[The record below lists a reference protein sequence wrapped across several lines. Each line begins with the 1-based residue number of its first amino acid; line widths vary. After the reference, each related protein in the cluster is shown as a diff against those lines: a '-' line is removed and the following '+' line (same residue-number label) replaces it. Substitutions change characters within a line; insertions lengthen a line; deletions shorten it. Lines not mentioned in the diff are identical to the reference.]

1 MSSQDTLNSA
11 QSEEENARIL
21 QTEIDKE
28 QADIQALQKDINQKS
43 DVITGLQQRMQA
55 HLSSAQNLREKAVG
69 EQKIEQEEQLREQQ
83 KANEQG
89 VVGAAKQGVINNLF

>member
-43 DVITGLQQRMQA
+43 DVISGLQQKLQA
-55 HLSSAQNLREKAVG
+55 HLSSAQNLREKAVE

-89 VVGAAKQGVINNLF
+89 IAGAAKQGVMNNLF

>member
-83 KANEQG
+83 KANERG